1 LIFFAMTPF
10 QEFVKQHKAPGYI
23 LLKNARTRFVSSV
36 GYQVSAFDD
45 AQWCEQLQPLINQ
58 IPKAQLVPSKE
69 ARELATWRFSEKEIR
84 QAEFTFDTFPAS
96 LLSETTDLDLFGES
110 YTIFW
115 IAEPDV
121 DWIIGAV
128 LSRFEAL
135 PKESHIAQE
144 SIRDIWNETIE
155 RIFFYPHRDIETELF
170 LKFDEVIDE
179 IVSRIN
185 ALPNAPLPEAW
196 NVLTDENF
204 FEEE

>member
-1 LIFFAMTPF
+1 MTPF
-10 QEFVKQHKAPGYI
+10 QEFVKQHKAPGFI

-45 AQWCEQLQPLINQ
+45 AHWNEALQPLMDQ
-58 IPKAQLVPSKE
+58 IPKAQLLQSKE
-69 ARELATWRFSEKEIR
+69 ARELATWRFSDMEIKEG
-84 QAEFTFDTFPAS
+84 QFTFDTFPAS
-96 LLSETTDLDLFGES
+96 LLSETTDLDLFGAS

-115 IAEPDV
+115 IAEPDA
-121 DWIIGAV
+121 DWIIGSV

-135 PKESHIAQE
+135 PQEIKIAKEN
-144 SIRDIWNETIE
+144 IRDIWHETIE

-179 IVSRIN
+179 IVARIN
-185 ALPNAPLPEAW
+185 ALPNAPLPDDW
-196 NVLTDENF
+196 NVLSDENF

>member
-1 LIFFAMTPF
+1 MTPF
-10 QEFVKQHKAPGYI
+10 QEFVKQHKAPGFI

-36 GYQVSAFDD
+36 GYQVSAFDK
-45 AQWCEQLQPLINQ
+45 AEWNEELQPLIDQ
-58 IPKAQLVPSKE
+58 IPRAQLLPSKE
-69 ARELATWRFSEKEIR
+69 ARELATWRFSDKEIQ
-84 QAEFTFDTFPAS
+84 QAQFTFDTFPAS

-115 IAEPDV
+115 IAEPDI
-121 DWIIGAV
+121 DWIIDAV

-135 PKESHIAQE
+135 PKESIITKE
-144 SIRDIWNETIE
+144 SIRDIWNETLE
-155 RIFFYPHRDIETELF
+155 RIFFYPHCDIETKLF

-179 IVSRIN
+179 IVARIN